1 MRIAYKAF
9 NKDLTCTMGRGRFQY
24 EIGKWYEE
32 PEANCVRNGFHCAA
46 NPLDCLNYYGDMDR
60 SRYFRV
66 AIDGD
71 IDEDGTD
78 TKISATKIKL
88 IDELDIPTFLAHA
101 IEYIRRHPNL
111 RMNHRVKTETA
122 KAEMGEKFVI
132 VRNGDPV
139 AAASKVGQYIGLVM
153 DGIHV
158 PIAVALFYCDGDE
171 FKPGV
176 YYDVE
181 GKERDA

>member
-9 NKDLTCTMGRGRFQY
+9 NKDLTCTMGKGIFQY
-24 EIGKWYEE
+24 EPGKWYEE
-32 PEANCVRNGFHCAA
+32 PVANCVKNGFHCAA
-46 NPLDCLNYYGDMDR
+46 NPLDCLNYYGDMDN

-88 IDELDIPTFLAHA
+88 IDELDIPTFLAHG
-101 IEYIRRHPNL
+101 IEYIRLHPNL

-122 KAEMGEKFVI
+122 KAERVEKFVI

-139 AAASKVGQYIGLVM
+139 AAASEVGQYIGLVR
-153 DGIHV
+153 DGD
-158 PIAVALFYCDGDE
+158 PAPDAVALFYCDGDE

-181 GKERDA
+181 GKERNA